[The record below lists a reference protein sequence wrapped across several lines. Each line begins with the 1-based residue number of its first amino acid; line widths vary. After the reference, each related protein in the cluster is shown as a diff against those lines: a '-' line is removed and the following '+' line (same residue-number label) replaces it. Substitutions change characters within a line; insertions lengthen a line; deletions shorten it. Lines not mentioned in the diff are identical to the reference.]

1 MVPPVSGFS
10 GPPAGGRDPE
20 SRETPSPLPASGI
33 TPALRCLLVEDQVMF
48 LDLLEAMLSLQSDL
62 EVVGS
67 RRTVAEAIQAVN
79 DLAPDLLILDLDLPD
94 GDGTQVAEA
103 LQRCQPTA
111 RLIVLSGQAST
122 FLCPE
127 GLQSMLHAVVDKTNA
142 YRDLQQE
149 LARLRPVQPGQ
160 EADQALDPAQA
171 IERLTMRERQV
182 LSLIG
187 RGMSSKAIASRL
199 GLAADTVHTHRR
211 HITIKLGV
219 SGAELV
225 RIAVIYGQSPPS
237 PA

>member
-1 MVPPVSGFS
+1 
-10 GPPAGGRDPE
+10 
-20 SRETPSPLPASGI
+20 
-33 TPALRCLLVEDQVMF
+33 MF
-48 LDLLEAMLSLQSDL
+48 LDLLEAMLSLQADL

-67 RRTVAEAIQAVN
+67 RRTVADAIQAVN
-79 DLAPDLLILDLDLPD
+79 ELSPDLLVLDLDLPD

-103 LQRCQPTA
+103 LQRCHPSA

-127 GLQSMLHAVVDKTNA
+127 GLEPMLHAVVDKTNA

-149 LARLRPVQPGQ
+149 LARLRPAAPGQ
-160 EADQALDPAQA
+160 PTDPGLDPGQA
-171 IERLTMRERQV
+171 IERLTLRERQV

-225 RIAVIYGQSPPS
+225 RIAVLYGQSPPPS
-237 PA
+237 S